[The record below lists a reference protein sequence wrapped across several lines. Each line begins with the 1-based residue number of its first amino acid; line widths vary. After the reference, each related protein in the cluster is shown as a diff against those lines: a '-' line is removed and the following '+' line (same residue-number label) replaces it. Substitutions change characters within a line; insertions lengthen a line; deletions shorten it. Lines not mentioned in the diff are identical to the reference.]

1 MGVQVEGSGLDGRGV
16 EGRRGPSHLE
26 GDPLDPSGLQV
37 VGAHRGQSLDGEVHE
52 EDLEVV
58 ASQEVAAR
66 DTRASARDNLVKNNS
81 SLDSSSSLVGLGGR
95 LCDGGN

>member
-1 MGVQVEGSGLDGRGV
+1 MAAQVAGNGPDDREVG
-16 EGRRGPSHLE
+16 GRRGASHLV
-26 GDPLDPSGLQV
+26 GDPQDPSGLQV

-66 DTRASARDNLVKNNS
+66 DTRASARDNLVKDNS
-81 SLDSSSSLVGLGGR
+81 SLASSSSLVGLGGR